1 MKARKIPTIQL
12 ERDIEHIKLHLNRW
26 SGLYDA
32 EALARTH
39 RLLAYMQELKQHRN
53 ERLESS
59 RV

>member
-1 MKARKIPTIQL
+1 MKARKIPTSQL
-12 ERDIEHIKLHLNRW
+12 NRDIKHIKDHLNRW

-39 RLLAYMQELKQHRN
+39 RLLVYMQELKRYRN
-53 ERLESS
+53 ESVEES